1 MYNPFPDFD
10 GTFDEEPM
18 LCPVAALALSGC
30 IDRSRL
36 IMMYRLAFITV
47 VAFAGMTAVAC
58 PKTVPVGLV
67 SDTVVQDVVANGLR
81 MSIAQVRTV
90 GSVAD
95 EIARIDAVWQ
105 GEGYKVKRSE
115 AAGWSI
121 VSALS
126 KTCLATLQ
134 LKAVGKTGSFGY
146 FAYGSTEPGG
156 TRSVSSWGVPMPVGA
171 RVLSNVTSEDAGRK
185 GATIAMT
192 SQESL
197 QRLTQFLAEGLLRMG
212 WNNVHPHGVINAKT
226 GQVSQL
232 ISAQRNRQQI
242 QIMMWS
248 AKETQIVM
256 TVGDSL

>member
-1 MYNPFPDFD
+1 
-10 GTFDEEPM
+10 
-18 LCPVAALALSGC
+18 
-30 IDRSRL
+30 
-36 IMMYRLAFITV
+36 MMYRLAFIV
-47 VAFAGMTAVAC
+47 AVAFAGMTAVAC
-58 PKTVPVGLV
+58 PKTVPVGLMG
-67 SDTVVQDVVANGLR
+67 DTIGQDVVANGLR
-81 MSIAQVRTV
+81 MSIAQVRSAR
-90 GSVAD
+90 SVSD

-134 LKAVGKTGSFGY
+134 LKRTGRTGSFGY
-146 FAYGSTEPGG
+146 FAYGNAESGG
-156 TRSVSSWGVPMPVGA
+156 ARSVSSWGVPMPVGA
-171 RVLSNVTSEDAGRK
+171 SVLSNVASEDTGRK

-192 SQESL
+192 SQEPL
-197 QRLTQFLAEGLLRMG
+197 QRLTPFLAEGLLRMG
-212 WNNVHPHGVINAKT
+212 WDNVRPHGVINAGT

-232 ISAQRNRQQI
+232 ITAQRNRLQI